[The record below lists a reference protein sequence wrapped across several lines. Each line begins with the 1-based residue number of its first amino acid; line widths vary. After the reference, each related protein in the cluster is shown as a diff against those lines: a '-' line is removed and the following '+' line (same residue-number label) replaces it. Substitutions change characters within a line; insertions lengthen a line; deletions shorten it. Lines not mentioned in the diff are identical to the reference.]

1 MCCFLFDRETHGCA
15 FSSHREYYLGCPEG
29 MLYMYIFSPIKMLTT
44 YALGKI
50 DVCLLWSTVLCK
62 ICIVIYHIRKII
74 QFV

>member
-1 MCCFLFDRETHGCA
+1 MVVLFHLIENTIWDALRECCTCIF
-15 FSSHREYYLGCPEG
+15 
-29 MLYMYIFSPIKMLTT
+29 FSPIKMLTT